1 MFLRLKFFWLK
12 KVGNR
17 KNQNLMKVKIQA
29 VKLTLIIIY
38 RLTKIVVNQ
47 MTMMEMIMYQM
58 TVTAKKT
65 TSITTTTSTIKKIP
79 TLTQTSTAKIEV
91 LKKQHKISKKIQINM
106 MNKLKG
112 YKQIEKTISN
122 HFTTKKYQK
131 NLSTL

>member
-1 MFLRLKFFWLK
+1 
-12 KVGNR
+12 
-17 KNQNLMKVKIQA
+17 
-29 VKLTLIIIY
+29 
-38 RLTKIVVNQ
+38 
-47 MTMMEMIMYQM
+47 M